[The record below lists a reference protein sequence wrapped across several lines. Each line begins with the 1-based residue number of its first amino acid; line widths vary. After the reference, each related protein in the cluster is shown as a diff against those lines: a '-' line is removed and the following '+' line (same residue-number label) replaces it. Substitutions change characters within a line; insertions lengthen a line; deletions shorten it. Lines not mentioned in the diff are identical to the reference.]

1 MRLVVQSNVLKPFKK
16 ESVGIIRR
24 WNKKENENDVSFFP
38 IKM

>member
-24 WNKKENENDVSFFP
+24 CNKKR
-38 IKM
+38 K